1 MLLLY
6 GIITLT
12 IYDMMVRQVK
22 AIVNGS
28 QTSGYRRKEVNEG
41 KPVSTRLYFYTIQA
55 GKGNGKYNNCFN
67 INN

>member
-1 MLLLY
+1 
-6 GIITLT
+6 
-12 IYDMMVRQVK
+12 MMVRQVK

-28 QTSGYRRKEVNEG
+28 QTSGYRRKEVNED